1 MNYTIYVALSG
12 EDKIARFT
20 MDPETGHLER
30 NYDTATGAG
39 PAPLCMDP
47 EHRHLYAANRRANE
61 LATFRVD
68 RSTGELTHQGSTG
81 LKADP
86 CYLAT
91 DNTGRFLLA
100 AYYGAGKVTV
110 HPIDDDGLAHG
121 SPIESIETARKA
133 HFIETDSSNRFAF
146 VPHVGESNAIF
157 QFHFEESTGRL
168 TPNAVPKVEGDKGQ
182 GPRHLVFH
190 PTQEV
195 VYSDNEQSSSV
206 TAYRFQTEAGTLEAF
221 QTLSTLPEDFA
232 GENSNAQIRIHP
244 TGNFLYASNR
254 GHNSIACFRIDPELG
269 TLSLLG
275 QQPTESVPR
284 AFNLDPDG
292 NFLFAAGLETGRLA
306 SFRIL
311 TYGRLEQLRVTEV
324 GQSPMWV
331 LPVKL

>member
-1 MNYTIYVALSG
+1 MNYIIYVTLSG
-12 EDKIARFT
+12 EDKILRLT

-30 NYDTATGAG
+30 IDDTATGAG

-47 EHRHLYAANRRANE
+47 EHRRLYVANRPANE

-68 RSTGELTHQGSTG
+68 RSTGELTHQGTTG
-81 LKADP
+81 LDADP

-110 HPIDDDGLAHG
+110 HPIDENGLPHG
-121 SPIESIETARKA
+121 PPIESIETARKA
-133 HFIETDSSNRFAF
+133 HFIETDASNRFAL

-157 QFHFEESTGRL
+157 QYHFDESTGRL

-206 TAYRFQTEAGTLEAF
+206 TAYRFQREAGTLEAF

-244 TGNFLYASNR
+244 TGKFLYASNR
-254 GHNSIACFRIDPELG
+254 GHDSIACFHIDSATG
-269 TLSLLG
+269 TLSSLG

-292 NFLFAAGLETGRLA
+292 NFLFASGLETGRLA
-306 SFRIL
+306 SCRIL
-311 TYGRLEQLRVTEV
+311 TNGRLEPLRVYEV
-324 GQSPMWV
+324 GRSPMWV